1 MKITCRFCGASVD
14 SSAKICPGC
23 GKVIPAYKGA
33 ELGKNN
39 QFSTDKER
47 DGLTV
52 SRLVTQTPYA
62 ATRSGRQMDKLDE
75 NYGTPKARKEH
86 RLENYDP
93 RKDTKTSPYST
104 GTGSG
109 KQASRSFISNGVA
122 NIIKFIIIIAVGLV
136 LYAVGK
142 VFIVSHTNYD
152 FNLNENIK
160 LESNSY
166 GEAFDSYFEEC
177 HWWFDFST
185 NKVTFRG
192 IDKEGIEYRM
202 VFGRAPDGQTA
213 VKELK
218 IDGKKITTEDADIM
232 STYILGMF
240 MTPKEIKHVT
250 ATGKGL

>member
-33 ELGKNN
+33 ELGNNN
-39 QFSTDKER
+39 QFSTDRER
-47 DGLTV
+47 DGLTA

-93 RKDTKTSPYST
+93 RKDNKKVSPYST

-109 KQASRSFISNGVA
+109 KQANRSFISNGVA
-122 NIIKFIIIIAVGLV
+122 NVIKFIIIIAVGMI

-152 FNLNENIK
+152 FNLNDNIK
-160 LESNSY
+160 LESDSY
-166 GEAFDSYFEEC
+166 GEAFDNYFEEC
-177 HWWFDFST
+177 HWWFDFSV
-185 NKVTFRG
+185 NKVTFTG
-192 IDKEGIEYRM
+192 IDKDGTEYKM

-213 VKELK
+213 VNELK
-218 IDGKKITTEDADIM
+218 IDGKRVTMEEDIM
-232 STYILGMF
+232 KTYILGMF
-240 MTPKEIKHVT
+240 MAQKEINHVT

>member
-1 MKITCRFCGASVD
+1 MKITCRFCGANVD

-33 ELGKNN
+33 ELGNKN
-39 QFSTDKER
+39 QFSTDRER
-47 DGLTV
+47 DGLAV
-52 SRLVTQTPYA
+52 SRLTTQTPYA
-62 ATRSGRQMDKLDE
+62 ATRSGRQMEKLDE

-86 RLENYDP
+86 HPDNYDP

-109 KQASRSFISNGVA
+109 KQAYRSVFSNGLA
-122 NIIKFIIIIAVGLV
+122 NVIKFIIIITVGMF

-142 VFIVSHTNYD
+142 VFIVSDTNYD
-152 FNLNENIK
+152 FNLNDNIQ
-160 LESNSY
+160 LESSSY
-166 GEAFDSYFEEC
+166 GEAFDSYFEQC
-177 HWWFDFST
+177 RWWFDFSV
-185 NKVTFRG
+185 NKVTFTG
-192 IDKEGIEYRM
+192 IDKDGVEYKM

-213 VKELK
+213 VKELR

-240 MTPKEIKHVT
+240 MTPKEIKHVS